1 MKRAIDHYEYL
12 KDFCLV
18 TLIFYG
24 IFIAVF
30 LANTIC
36 WYLPSG
42 IFDYFY
48 DVLAHFSIFL
58 LFVGGALSVIWLIIF
73 VIWCSVICK
82 KERSKKV
89 FRTPIVAI
97 SLSATIVYIIF
108 VVFTIL
114 SGF

>member
-1 MKRAIDHYEYL
+1 MKRSTDHYEYL
-12 KDFCLV
+12 KDFCLAI
-18 TLIFYG
+18 LIFYG
-24 IFIAVF
+24 IFITVLLATAV
-30 LANTIC
+30 C

-48 DVLAHFSIFL
+48 DGLAHLYIFL
-58 LFVGGALSVIWLIIF
+58 LFIGGAFSAIWLIIF

-82 KERSKKV
+82 KEDSKKV

-97 SLSATIVYIIF
+97 SLSATIVCIIF

>member
-1 MKRAIDHYEYL
+1 MKRSTDHYEYL
-12 KDFCLV
+12 KDFCLAI
-18 TLIFYG
+18 LIFYG

-30 LANTIC
+30 LANAIC
-36 WYLPSG
+36 WYLPSS
-42 IFDYFY
+42 IFDYLY
-48 DVLAHFSIFL
+48 DVLAHLSIFL
-58 LFVGGALSVIWLIIF
+58 LFVSGALSVIWLIVF

-82 KERSKKV
+82 KEDSKKV

>member
-1 MKRAIDHYEYL
+1 MKNANKNYENIYM
-12 KDFCLV
+12 FCTAV
-18 TLIFYG
+18 LIFYG
-24 IFIAVF
+24 ILIAVL
-30 LANTIC
+30 LATAIC

-48 DVLAHFSIFL
+48 DGLAHLYIFL

-97 SLSATIVYIIF
+97 SLSATIVCIIF